1 MLEKALDKL
10 GLRKREKAFIHL
22 SQQLLE
28 FSSAFSTIT
37 DLSQLVPTTIGKI
50 REIMEVNEAALFMRG
65 KDPNR
70 FELLY
75 SRNIDLNPKLRLR
88 GGYFYNRDDKS
99 IRWLLTN
106 RRPFV
111 MSKMI
116 DVFSY
121 FPEDERD
128 IIRFTNTEVAI
139 GLEAHNRFI
148 GLLCLG
154 RKKDG
159 TDFEDTDLQL
169 LITIT
174 AQAALAIENYRLQVD
189 AIEQMRAKK
198 ELEIAGELQQ
208 RLLPENSLKESEGV
222 HFSGFCIPCTEVG
235 GDYFDYLDLEDDK
248 LGVVIGDVA
257 GHGMSAGFV
266 MGMAKSCVNTAA
278 RLEPSVPKV
287 MNMLNSAIF
296 EMAERSGMMTCIFAI
311 LDKKTNV
318 FTYANAGHLY
328 PYYFNKTEDRV
339 QCLESQ
345 SYPLGIRSEFD
356 FPVTQVKMNPGD
368 FILASSDGFIEATN
382 KAGEEFGYSRF
393 EEAVKRYRNKEPR
406 EMIIS
411 IKDDFF
417 SFLNGQQH
425 TDDLTILVMKIKD

>member
-1 MLEKALDKL
+1 MLEKALDKM
-10 GLRKREKAFIHL
+10 GLRKREKAFGHL

-37 DLSQLVPTTIGKI
+37 DLTQLVPTIIGKI

-65 KDPNR
+65 DEPDQ
-70 FELLY
+70 FHLLY

-88 GGYFYNRDDKS
+88 GGYYYNRDDKA

-106 RRPFV
+106 RTPFV

-121 FPEDERD
+121 FPEEERD
-128 IIRFTNTEVAI
+128 IIRFTNTEVAV

-159 TDFEDTDLQL
+159 TDFEDPDLQL
-169 LITIT
+169 LLTIV
-174 AQAALAIENYRLQVD
+174 AQAALAIENYRLQVE
-189 AIEQMRAKK
+189 AIEQMRAKR

-208 RLLPENSLKESEGV
+208 RLLPENSLQESENV

-235 GDYFDYLDLEDDK
+235 GDYFDYIELGKDK
-248 LGVVIGDVA
+248 VAIVIGDVA

-278 RLEPSVPKV
+278 RLDTSVPQV
-287 MNMLNSAIF
+287 INLLNSSIY
-296 EMAERSGMMTCIFAI
+296 EMAERSGIMTCIFAI
-311 LDKKTNV
+311 LDKTTNLLT
-318 FTYANAGHLY
+318 FANAGHLY
-328 PYYFNKTEDRV
+328 PYYYNKAEDSIR
-339 QCLESQ
+339 CLESL
-345 SYPLGIRSEFD
+345 SYPLGVRAEFD
-356 FPVTQVKMNPGD
+356 FPVTQIKMSPGD
-368 FILASSDGFIEATN
+368 FILASSDGFIEAAN
-382 KAGEEFGYSRF
+382 RNGEEFGYSRF
-393 EEAVKRYRNKEPR
+393 EEAVKKHRAKEPR
-406 EMIIS
+406 EMILA

-425 TDDLTILVMKIKD
+425 TDDLTMLVMKIKD